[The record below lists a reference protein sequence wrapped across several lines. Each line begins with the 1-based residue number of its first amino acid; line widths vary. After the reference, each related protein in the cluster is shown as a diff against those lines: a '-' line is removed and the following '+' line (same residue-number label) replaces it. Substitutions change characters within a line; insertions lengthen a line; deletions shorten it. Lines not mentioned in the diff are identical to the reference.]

1 MKNLKRTI
9 LFLIVLLASLIF
21 NTHFCNAATTTVS
34 SEEELINSINSA
46 SNGDTINLSS
56 DIVVTKPVEITGKT
70 ITING
75 NGHTI
80 TRNDTNW
87 TPNGNNG
94 TLITAGLSGTKLNL
108 INISLKNSQK
118 YGVQSYDG
126 AYVTLDNVTISGCGF
141 GGVLVNAG
149 TVEVKNLVLYKN
161 GNPSNNGIEIA
172 KGNGIYT
179 ETNKPILIMNGT
191 LSSTEKDN
199 VIYIAIN
206 DRLTEFE
213 VKNTDNTVNKA
224 LINGNKIVVTDKN
237 NNILYESN
245 ENPDIPITGENYVK
259 NITLTINLMEQ
270 NVQIPLQ
277 EGSKITS
284 EEVKSKINLQN
295 LNLSNYTLEGFYS
308 DAEFKSEFDFT
319 NPIMANTTIFAK
331 LTLNPTT
338 DNNENN
344 NDNNTTIE
352 ETKKPNKEKDETPK
366 TGVKSNLG
374 IAISVIVIST
384 ISIILLKR
392 KNSNIY

>member
-34 SEEELINSINSA
+34 SEEELINSIKSA

-56 DIVVTKPVEITGKT
+56 DIVVTKPVEITGKS

-87 TPNGNNG
+87 TPNGSNG

-108 INISLKNSQK
+108 INISLKNGQK

-199 VIYIAIN
+199 VIYIAVN
-206 DRLTEFE
+206 DKLTEFE
-213 VKNTDNTVNKA
+213 VKNTDNTINKV

-277 EGSKITS
+277 EGSKITA

-295 LNLSNYTLEGFYS
+295 LNLSNYTLNGFYS

-319 NPIMANTTIFAK
+319 NPITANTTIFAK
-331 LTLNPTT
+331 LTLNTT
-338 DNNENN
+338 SDD

-352 ETKKPNKEKDETPK
+352 ETKKPNDEKDETPK
-366 TGVKSNLG
+366 TGIKSNLG
-374 IAISVIVIST
+374 IAISVIAIST

-392 KNSNIY
+392 KNSSIY

>member
-21 NTHFCNAATTTVS
+21 NTHFCNAATTTIN
-34 SEEELINSINSA
+34 SEEELTDSINSA

-56 DIVVTKPVEITGKT
+56 DIVLTKPVEITGKT

-80 TRNDTNW
+80 TKNDTNW
-87 TPNGNNG
+87 TPHGSNG

-149 TVEVKNLVLYKN
+149 TVEVKKLTLYKN

-191 LSSTEKDN
+191 LSSTESEN
-199 VIYIAIN
+199 VIYIAVN
-206 DRLTEFE
+206 DRLSEFE
-213 VKNTDNTVNKA
+213 VKNTDTTVNKA
-224 LINGNKIVVTDKN
+224 LINGNKVVITDEN

-245 ENPDIPITGENYVK
+245 ENPDIPIRGENYVK
-259 NITLTINLMEQ
+259 NIILTVNLMEQ
-270 NVQIPLQ
+270 TVQIPLQ
-277 EGSKITS
+277 EGSTITA

-295 LNLSNYTLEGFYS
+295 LNLSNYILNGFYS

-319 NPIMANTTIFAK
+319 NPITTNTTIFAK
-331 LTLNPTT
+331 LTLNTTT
-338 DNNENN
+338 DNNENKN
-344 NDNNTTIE
+344 ETDNNITNE
-352 ETKKPNKEKDETPK
+352 EKDETPK

-374 IAISVIVIST
+374 IAISVIAIST
-384 ISIILLKR
+384 ISILLLKR
-392 KNSNIY
+392 KNSSI